1 MSSNIKELS
10 KPAQFLTYF
19 ISVHIPLFCLTV
31 YLLVTTFDYKITIL
45 SFLISYVIIYIYGT
59 NIFYHRY
66 WAHKQFTTHPLIEKF
81 FSIAGLLSLSGSPI
95 GYVLMHRLHHAYSDT
110 DKDPH
115 SPIHGKYHA
124 FAGWL
129 FNSHKIQPSFMI
141 VKDLLKHNWLI
152 NLEIYKT
159 YIVYSIVL
167 TSLLISPAV
176 TLGILL
182 ASLLTFFIEL
192 SINAFLHDPIKKEAM
207 NAGSILCWLTAGGLK
222 HKLHHDGSNKITTE
236 DPGYYFVKLI

>member
-19 ISVHIPLFCLTV
+19 LSVHIPLFCLTG
-31 YLLVTTFDYKITIL
+31 YLLATTFDYKVTML
-45 SFLISYVIIYIYGT
+45 SFLTSYVIIYIYGT

-66 WAHKQFTTHPLIEKF
+66 WSHRQFTTYPLIEKF
-81 FSIAGLLSLSGSPI
+81 FSVAGLMSLSGGPI

-115 SPIHGKYHA
+115 SPIHGRYHA

-129 FNSHKIQPSFMI
+129 FKSHNIPISIMV

-152 NLEIYKT
+152 NLEIYKL
-159 YIVYSIVL
+159 YRDQKGV
-167 TSLLISPAV
+167 
-176 TLGILL
+176 
-182 ASLLTFFIEL
+182 
-192 SINAFLHDPIKKEAM
+192 
-207 NAGSILCWLTAGGLK
+207 
-222 HKLHHDGSNKITTE
+222 
-236 DPGYYFVKLI
+236 